1 MILVAFA
8 IIFIFNETL
17 CNAWRYC
24 YKSSTK
30 SLPERLAI
38 YITPCKLAHSKILRC
53 FVMHISPIRRPI
65 QHSISTDVT
74 IAILHI
80 PHVHPLRIGPHL
92 RISRRRQQIHKE
104 SQDIKSEDKRNDPFK
119 HSRHILLLRKHG
131 RSEHDCKRNFDENE
145 GQFRPETEAQDEM
158 FPEMNSQALVFGAAE
173 DGRDDVASYEK
184 EEKGVMEMG
193 VVKSVEDGEE
203 D

>member
-1 MILVAFA
+1 MLGGI
-8 IIFIFNETL
+8 T
-17 CNAWRYC
+17 
-24 YKSSTK
+24 TK
-30 SLPERLAI
+30 AQQISLPERLAI
-38 YITPCKLAHSKILRC
+38 YITPHKEAHSQIVRC
-53 FVMHISPIRRPI
+53 FIMYVSPIYRPVR
-65 QHSISTDVT
+65 HSISTEMT

-80 PHVHPLRIGPHL
+80 PHVHPLHIRPHL

-104 SQDIKSEDKRNDPFK
+104 SQDIESEDQRNDPFK

-145 GQFRPETEAQDEM
+145 GQFRPETEAQDEV
-158 FPEMNSQALVFGAAE
+158 FPEMHSQALVFGADE

-184 EEKGVMEMG
+184 KEEGVVEMRM
-193 VVKSVEDGEE
+193 VKSVEDGEE